1 MDATPVLRTA
11 TPADAALIARIT
23 RAAWSGRVDPGSSAY
38 RETEEQI
45 ATQLAEGGGFI
56 LHVGTEPAGSVR
68 YSPVVDGAN
77 GQTVWEIRRMGV
89 LPAWRGKGYAL
100 MMMDAVVVLARRQ
113 GVYDL
118 RLAVRYDQ
126 PRLVEV
132 YAGMG
137 FFLAPD
143 LEYAHA
149 SPGSVPPT
157 VMRRT
162 LSA

>member
-1 MDATPVLRTA
+1 MDAMPVLRPA
-11 TPADAALIARIT
+11 TPADAALIAHIT
-23 RAAWSGRVDPGSSAY
+23 RSAWAGRVDPSSSAY
-38 RETEEQI
+38 RETEAQI
-45 ATQLAEGGGFI
+45 AAQLAEGGGFV
-56 LHVGTEPAGSVR
+56 LHIGTEAAGSAR
-68 YSPVVDGAN
+68 YSPVVDGAS
-77 GQTVWEIRRMGV
+77 GQTIWEIRRMGV

-100 MMMDAVVVLARRQ
+100 VMMDAIVAHARRQ
-113 GVYDL
+113 GIFDL

-126 PRLVEV
+126 PRLIEV

-137 FFLAPD
+137 FALAPD